1 MNILED
7 FMLALAKTEAGAAG
21 LANGKAGA
29 GGYGYVRLDGSTKM
43 VDRQAA
49 IDKFNKDPATF
60 AFLLST
66 RAGGLGIN
74 LTAADTCILFDSDW
88 NPHQDSQAQDRCH
101 RYGQTRPVVVYR
113 LLTTGSVEID
123 MMEKQVR
130 LLPIKWP
137 LCRAP
142 LQGPCPTAHLTSLPL
157 STSTMTIYRAN
168 RSPRRSW
175 NA

>member
-1 MNILED
+1 MILSLHDPLTSLTPHAPPLQVLIFSQMTHLMNILED
-7 FMLALAKTEAGAAG
+7 FMLALAKSDAGAAG

-43 VDRQAA
+43 ADRQAA

-130 LLPIKWP
+130 LWPIK
-137 LCRAP
+137 
-142 LQGPCPTAHLTSLPL
+142 
-157 STSTMTIYRAN
+157 
-168 RSPRRSW
+168 
-175 NA
+175 